1 MNSRHNA
8 ADQAAQTPVSLGEA
22 RQDFTRHNLELE
34 FLDRSRSAKQFSV
47 VAKDFGSIRVA
58 NMDGRA
64 SSLIRARRHMADG
77 KDLISI
83 IISRSG
89 RFGVEGVEGP
99 GGFAAYGAAVL
110 ESRREGALHS
120 FDDSPAWSVSLERA
134 PLEPMLADVRAPL
147 QRCIQGD
154 SPALHLLNGYLGTL
168 FALEQP
174 CDPVLAGQH
183 IRDLALYAL
192 GMTGDMQALVR
203 ERGVREAR
211 LRTVLDLLAQASV
224 EPGLDPVRFAA
235 RLNMSARYLH
245 RLLEPS
251 GRTFSGHVLSS
262 RLERAASMLR
272 DPAFANLRIGEIAA
286 RAGFADI
293 SHFNRSFRQAYAD
306 TPKGLRAWAARQS
319 VNKPNPMWTAH

>member
-8 ADQAAQTPVSLGEA
+8 ADQSTQAPNPLDEA

-34 FLDRSRSAKQFSV
+34 FVDRSRSAKQFSV

-64 SSLIRARRHMADG
+64 SSLIRARRHLADG

-89 RFGVEGVEGP
+89 RFSVEGVDGP
-99 GGFAAYGAAVL
+99 GGFGAYGAAVL

-120 FDDSPAWSVSLERA
+120 FDDSAAWSISLERA
-134 PLEPMLADVRAPL
+134 PLEPMLADVRSPL
-147 QRCIQGD
+147 QRRIQGD

-192 GMTGDMQALVR
+192 GMSGDAQALVR

-224 EPGLDPVRFAA
+224 EPGLDPVQFAA

-251 GRTFSGHVLSS
+251 GRTFSEHVLSS
-262 RLERAASMLR
+262 RLKRAASMLR
-272 DPAFANLRIGEIAA
+272 DPEFANLRIGEIAA
-286 RAGFADI
+286 RAGFGDI
-293 SHFNRSFRQAYAD
+293 SHFNRSFRQAFAD

-319 VNKPNPMWTAH
+319 VNKSNPMWNTR

>member
-1 MNSRHNA
+1 MPA
-8 ADQAAQTPVSLGEA
+8 PIPVNEA
-22 RQDFTRHNLELE
+22 RQDFTRHNMELE
-34 FLDRSRSAKQFSV
+34 FVDRSTSAKPFSV

-58 NMDGRA
+58 DMDGRA
-64 SSLIRARRHMADG
+64 SSLIRARRHLADG

-83 IISRSG
+83 VISRSG
-89 RFGVEGVEGP
+89 RFSVEGVEGP
-99 GGFAAYGAAVL
+99 GGFGAHGAAVL
-110 ESRREGALHS
+110 ESRREGALHA
-120 FDDSPAWSVSLERA
+120 FDDSRAWTISLERA
-134 PLEPMLADVRAPL
+134 PLEPMLADLRLPL
-147 QRCIQGD
+147 QRCIPGD

-174 CDPVLAGQH
+174 CDGVLAGQH
-183 IRDLALYAL
+183 IRDLALCAL
-192 GMTGDMQALVR
+192 DVTGDMQALVR
-203 ERGVREAR
+203 ERGVRGAR
-211 LRTVLDLLAQASV
+211 LRTVLDLLVQASV

-251 GRTFSGHVLSS
+251 GRTFSEHVLSS

-272 DPAFANLRIGEIAA
+272 DPAFASLRIGEIAA

-293 SHFNRSFRQAYAD
+293 SHFNRSFRRAYGE

-319 VNKPNPMWTAH
+319 INKPNPMWTTR